1 MRLLVIILECN
12 DAFALLCG
20 FSRTVP
26 FPHESQNNQQDDIM
40 CHVGPAL
47 PAPTTRSG
55 AATTGKLIG
64 RQIGIQDKLI
74 DRQIGI
80 EGKLIGIQGKL
91 IGMQGKRESRSLFPL
106 LADHISI
113 YWM

>member
-1 MRLLVIILECN
+1 MN
-12 DAFALLCG
+12 LC
-20 FSRTVP
+20 
-26 FPHESQNNQQDDIM
+26 I

-64 RQIGIQDKLI
+64 IQ
-74 DRQIGI
+74 
-80 EGKLIGIQGKL
+80 GKLIGRQVGIQGKL

-106 LADHISI
+106 LGVCFLC
-113 YWM
+113 